1 MSDAACYQLNYES
14 KFFNFW
20 AITPKSQVIVA
31 TIISIR
37 AIKTSNGV
45 EIDIITIS

>member
-1 MSDAACYQLNYES
+1 MMPLFISLIIKAN
-14 KFFNFW
+14 FFNFW
-20 AITPKSQVIVA
+20 AITLKSQVILA

-37 AIKTSNGV
+37 AIRTSFGA